1 MTPRIVTVIMAD
13 VPPTSLLPTLVRLVP
28 ELPVELRSRREA
40 GASYAELTTWL
51 RDTHGVD
58 VRERT
63 VARWMHTLD
72 GAAA

>member
-1 MTPRIVTVIMAD
+1 MSCIMAD

-28 ELPVELRSRREA
+28 ELPEELRSRREA
-40 GASYAELTTWL
+40 GASYADLTTWL

-63 VARWMHTLD
+63 VSRWMHTLE
-72 GAAA
+72 AAA